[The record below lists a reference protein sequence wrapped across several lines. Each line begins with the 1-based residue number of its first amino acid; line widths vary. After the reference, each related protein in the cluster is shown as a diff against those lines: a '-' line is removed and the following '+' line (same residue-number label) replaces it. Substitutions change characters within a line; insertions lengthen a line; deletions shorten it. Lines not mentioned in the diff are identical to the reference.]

1 MSTPDP
7 QVISGRA
14 LLGEDL
20 TLSSVNLI
28 INKGR
33 ITAIEDAPKVPDI
46 WICPALFNAHT
57 HLGDTVAMDC
67 GDSCDLVSL
76 VTPPHGLKHQI
87 LRKTV
92 HADLVRGM
100 RQSIQL
106 MVRRGTAGCADFREG
121 GVEGVYALNEAAKGQ
136 KFRSIIFGRDGG
148 ETVADGLGVS
158 SARDVPDA
166 ERIVE
171 RAKQMGRKVAFHAGE
186 KDSGDIDAALA
197 FDPDLI
203 IHATHA
209 TDAQLKKCAENDIP
223 LAVCPRSNWALSV
236 TDSPNKPPIRRMIE
250 LGCRVFLGTDNVM
263 IVQPD
268 LLAEM
273 AFLSTI
279 YHIRPVDVLR
289 MAVEGSVLCGDSFFI
304 KQGARANLFI
314 LDPRSSNLSF
324 SKDPVAG
331 IINRAF
337 SIDNGKNVFNL

>member
-1 MSTPDP
+1 MSAPDP

-20 TLSSVNLI
+20 TLASVNLI
-28 INKGR
+28 IKNGR
-33 ITAIEDAPKVPDI
+33 IAAIEEVPKVPDL

-57 HLGDTVAMDC
+57 HLGDTIAMDC

-76 VTPPHGLKHQI
+76 VTPPNGLKHQI
-87 LRKTV
+87 LRKAA

-106 MVRRGTAGCADFREG
+106 MARRGTAGCADFREG
-121 GVEGVYALNEAAKGQ
+121 GVEGVYALHEATKGQ
-136 KFRSIIFGRDGG
+136 RFRSIIFARDGG

-158 SARDVPDA
+158 SARDIPHV
-166 ERIVE
+166 ETIVD
-171 RAKQMGRKVAFHAGE
+171 RAKQLGRMVAFHAGE
-186 KDSGDIDAALA
+186 KDSKDVDAALA

-209 TDAQLKKCAENDIP
+209 TDAQLKKCAKNDIP
-223 LAVCPRSNWALSV
+223 IAVCPRSNWALSV
-236 TDSPNKPPIRRMIE
+236 TGSPDKPPIHRMIK

-263 IVQPD
+263 FVQPD
-268 LLAEM
+268 LLTEM
-273 AFLSTI
+273 AFLHTV
-279 YHIRPVDVLR
+279 YHISPVDVLR
-289 MAVEGSVLCGDSFFI
+289 MAVEGSRLCGEPFFI
-304 KQGARANLFI
+304 TQGARANFFI

-331 IINRAF
+331 IVNRAF
-337 SIDNGKNVFNL
+337 SIDIGKNVFNL